1 MPRIWIALTALV
13 IATSVFAQTPSNNK
27 EMQQHGSGGTG
38 WSGEGGA
45 RNASQNHPAVS
56 TGYYTAP
63 VATGLDLRGPT
74 KTEGPF
80 AE

>member
-1 MPRIWIALTALV
+1 MPRIWTVLTALI
-13 IATSVFAQTPSNNK
+13 IATSAYAQTSSEQK
-27 EMQQHGSGGTG
+27 DIQKHGSGGTG

-45 RNASQNHPAVS
+45 RNASQNPPAAS
-56 TGYYTAP
+56 TNYYTAP
-63 VATGLDLRGPT
+63 VATGLDLQGPT

>member
-1 MPRIWIALTALV
+1 MPRIWTTLIALI
-13 IATSVFAQTPSNNK
+13 IATSAVAQTASESK
-27 EMQQHGSGGTG
+27 EPQQHGSGGTG
-38 WSGEGGA
+38 WTGEGGA
-45 RNASQNHPAVS
+45 RNASQNNPAVS

-63 VATGLDLRGPT
+63 VATGLDLKGPT